1 MMSADTAAVLMILS
15 AAPAATL
22 FPLIYGFTVRWWTF
36 PIGRALMVS
45 STGLGLLIDISLIYQ
60 WLGDDYFLR
69 DVVRL
74 SVYGFIVAGAW
85 LKLIAILIEKSRGK
99 RSRES

>member
-1 MMSADTAAVLMILS
+1 MMTADTAAILLVLA

-22 FPLIYGFTVRWWTF
+22 FPLLYGFTVRWWTF
-36 PIGRALMVS
+36 WIGRALMVS

-60 WLGDDYFLR
+60 WLGDNYALR

-74 SVYGFIVAGAW
+74 TVYAFICAGAW
-85 LKLIAILIEKSRGK
+85 LKLTALVIEKTHK
-99 RSRES
+99 RR